1 VKPSVCLLTAYN
13 STLQPLAA
21 FTVPRMQAFAQ
32 AQGYEVRAIHRDDWA
47 RPRGWIKI
55 EAIRAALDSS
65 NFDFVFWIDVDAI
78 ILRCDVDVRAAA
90 VDSADLH
97 MVWHGPDTARL
108 EAENFVPHF
117 NSGVMLIRVTDW
129 SRDFF
134 SRVWEVGQMPHPWFD
149 QATILHLLGYDTCLG
164 LGPDRPDEPNRSRL
178 AHLDTVWNSVPGL
191 ATAPEAIIHHY
202 AGVGNAQTI
211 LKLIEVEARTVP
223 LRESASAELRQAFAD
238 QFSLWREDATM
249 RCWLTTERDSAVAT
263 MVTAVAERDAAR
275 AEVLALRN
283 SNSWKLTAPLR
294 RAAELFRRRRSRN

>member
-21 FTVPRMQAFAQ
+21 FTVPRMQALAQ
-32 AQGYEVRAIHRDDWA
+32 AHGYEVRAIHRDDWE

-55 EAIRAALDSS
+55 EAIHAALDSD
-65 NFDFVFWIDVDAI
+65 FDFLFWIDVDAI
-78 ILRCDVDVRAAA
+78 ILRSDVDVRTAA
-90 VDSADLH
+90 VDHADLH
-97 MVWHGPDTARL
+97 MVWHGPDTARI

-129 SRDFF
+129 SRHFF
-134 SRVWEVGQMPHPWFD
+134 SRVWEVGQLSHHWFD
-149 QATILHLLGYDTCLG
+149 QPTILHLLGYDSCIG
-164 LGPDRPDEPNRSRL
+164 FGPDRPDEPNRSRL
-178 AHLDTVWNSVPGL
+178 ARLDAAWNSIPGV

-202 AGVGNAQTI
+202 AGAGHAPTI
-211 LKLIEVEARTVP
+211 LRLFEAEVRTAP
-223 LRESASAELRQAFAD
+223 LREGASTELRQAFAD

-249 RCWLTTERDSAVAT
+249 RHW
-263 MVTAVAERDAAR
+263 VTAERNSALARMEAAAAERDAAR

-294 RAAELFRRRRSRN
+294 RAAELFRRQRSRN